1 MSSKWLE
8 KAKNELNELIGK
20 MAYRDYKATNYKG
33 NKKRSV
39 KHIPYALSQD
49 TMEVKKIYGLIYN
62 KNEVSKEVEEQVKA
76 FLLPYRRG
84 IKTI

>member
-1 MSSKWLE
+1 MENNWLE

-33 NKKRSV
+33 NKKRSI
-39 KHIPYALSQD
+39 KHIPYSLGQD
-49 TMEVKKIYGLIYN
+49 TMEAKGIYHLIYN
-62 KNEVSKEVEEQVKA
+62 KNEVSREVEEQVKA

-84 IKTI
+84 TKTI